1 MTLNNDQDNDN
12 NWVILKWEYIET
24 RGKKKKREQISW
36 NEHERESKSAIC
48 HGVRTIALQ
57 MNETQDNKQQQQ

>member
-24 RGKKKKREQISW
+24 RGRKKKREQKSR
-36 NEHERESKSAIC
+36 NENERASKTAIC
-48 HGVRTIALQ
+48 RGIRIIALQ
-57 MNETQDNKQQQQ
+57 MNETQDNKQQQ